1 MAEPLLSSTKS
12 LVVALPEVRVPMT
25 VARPAS
31 SSAAAAASAT
41 PAVPLVGQHRHQ
53 DVLQAQPA
61 LRCNPVRPVDLQVD
75 LIRYQVTEVQKLAC
89 HQSGRLGR
97 AAGIGTKVQD
107 QGQHTEPFESFQ
119 GLRDLVA
126 SVFQKLSDAD
136 IPDASGVRLGCDGR
150 AVNPGCMAQLENRD
164 SHNGGSPAGL
174 PRGVHPER
182 ALSG

>member
-41 PAVPLVGQHRHQ
+41 PAVPSLVSTAIRTSCKPSPPSGVTQSVRLTSRLTSY
-53 DVLQAQPA
+53 VTRSP
-61 LRCNPVRPVDLQVD
+61 RCKNW
-75 LIRYQVTEVQKLAC
+75 LAT
-89 HQSGRLGR
+89 SR
-97 AAGIGTKVQD
+97 AASGEPPGLERKSRIRASILNLLKV
-107 QGQHTEPFESFQ
+107 S
-119 GLRDLVA
+119 RA
-126 SVFQKLSDAD
+126 SATWSPVFSRNCRTPIYQMPAGYAWDAME
-136 IPDASGVRLGCDGR
+136 GR
-150 AVNPGCMAQLENRD
+150 STPGCMAQLENRD